1 MSAAMK
7 VRSDLPRRRVLIA
20 DDDPLIRMDLV
31 EMLAEE
37 SFEVVGQ
44 VGDGERAAALAK
56 ELRPDLVIMD
66 VKMPGKD
73 GIQAAAEIA
82 GEQIAPV
89 IILTAFS
96 ERDLIQR
103 ALHAGAMTYLAK
115 PFSKATLLPA
125 IELAAARYADAAA
138 LRTEVAEATRRLQ
151 ARKVIDRAKGLLM
164 TRGGLTEPQAFRWLK
179 RTAIDRR
186 TSMDTVARDVLEG
199 PLASAS

>member
-1 MSAAMK
+1 MTRTTAPDCPRRSAVAGDASHTHQARGPMSAAMK
-7 VRSDLPRRRVLIA
+7 VRSDLPRLRVLIA

-125 IELAAARYADAAA
+125 IELAAARYADCGAA
-138 LRTEVAEATRRLQ
+138 LP
-151 ARKVIDRAKGLLM
+151 G
-164 TRGGLTEPQAFRWLK
+164 
-179 RTAIDRR
+179 
-186 TSMDTVARDVLEG
+186 
-199 PLASAS
+199 

>member
-7 VRSDLPRRRVLIA
+7 VRSDLPRLRVLIA

-138 LRTEVAEATRRLQ
+138 LRAEVAEATRRLQ